1 MVCINLC
8 VFVFKQKTAYELRS
22 SDWSSDVCSSDL
34 PGGSVDQFNFRITSG
49 NPFIDPYRA
58 TNYDVAL
65 EWYFA
70 PGALASVAL
79 FAKDIVSFPLS
90 SSRDG
95 TFASS
100 GLPTSLLTPGT
111 PVYDAIANGTDIDRE
126 FDFRTTLHGPGA
138 NLTGIEL
145 GLTLPFSVFSHSLS
159 SFGALG
165 NV

>member
-70 PGALASVAL
+70 PGAIASVAL

-90 SSRDG
+90 DSFQG
-95 TFASS
+95 TYADS
-100 GLPTSLLTPGT
+100 GLPTSLLTVNT
-111 PVYDAIANGTDIDRE
+111 PAYNAVVRGDDPNRE
-126 FDFRTTLHGPGA
+126 FEYRTPINGPGA
-138 NLTGIEL
+138 NLKGVEL
-145 GLTLPFSVFSHSLS
+145 RSEEHTSELK
-159 SFGALG
+159 
-165 NV
+165 

>member
-1 MVCINLC
+1 MTRPGLGSL
-8 VFVFKQKTAYELRS
+8 T
-22 SDWSSDVCSSDL
+22 

-100 GLPTSLLTPGT
+100 GLPTSLLRSEEHTS
-111 PVYDAIANGTDIDRE
+111 E
-126 FDFRTTLHGPGA
+126 LQSLMRTSYA
-138 NLTGIEL
+138 
-145 GLTLPFSVFSHSLS
+145 VFCLKKKKQQHQQL
-159 SFGALG
+159 
-165 NV
+165 